1 MEVVVS
7 GSSPIPSS
15 DHPLD
20 HQPSDSINDQ
30 LASLSLDPGKLGTDN
45 NGRHNAEE
53 GESEENMNK
62 TDNGGKQVEE
72 HEEEEE
78 EETEKSLMSEF
89 PVRSGVEDCS
99 FYLRTGMCKFGM
111 NCKFN
116 HPPDRKTLGAKVKKG
131 KEGPADGAEENAKG
145 KDESLGKEGQIDCKY
160 FDRPGGCKFGKAC
173 KFNHNRKTSSASQ
186 LNFLGLPIRPGEK
199 ECPYYMRTGSCK
211 FGANC
216 RFDHPDPTSLGP
228 DAISSRSNGGPVL
241 SSNAPKSALAPW
253 SPPALNG
260 SPPYVPLVFP
270 STQGVPSQ
278 IELNA
283 YPAPVYPPS
292 ARNMNLP
299 SAYAMNIHPLGRN
312 IYTHQQTQILVDEF
326 PERPGQPEC
335 SYFIKT
341 GNCKYRSACKF
352 HHPKN
357 AIAKSPS
364 CTLSELG
371 LPLRPGESVC
381 SYYNRYGICKY
392 GPACKYDHP
401 VNYALPIPLAL
412 SAVNQS
418 PVLGN
423 SVVAERAMAAS
434 S

>member
-1 MEVVVS
+1 MAVVVS
-7 GSSPIPSS
+7 ESSPIPSS

-30 LASLSLDPGKLGTDN
+30 LATLSLHPEKVGTDN
-45 NGRHNAEE
+45 NGGHNSKEA
-53 GESEENMNK
+53 ESEENPNEIE
-62 TDNGGKQVEE
+62 NGGK
-72 HEEEEE
+72 EEEDEE
-78 EETEKSLMSEF
+78 REKRLMSEF

-116 HPPDRKTLGAKVKKG
+116 HPPDRRNQGAKMKKG
-131 KEGPADGAEENAKG
+131 KEEPVDGADENVKG
-145 KDESLGKEGQIDCKY
+145 KDESLSKEGQIDCKY

-173 KFNHNRKTSSASQ
+173 KFNHNRKTSGASQ

-199 ECPYYMRTGSCK
+199 ECPYYMRNGSCK

-228 DAISSRSNGGPVL
+228 DAISSHSNGGPVV
-241 SSNAPKSALAPW
+241 SSNAPQSALAPW
-253 SPPALNG
+253 SPSPALNA

-283 YPAPVYPPS
+283 YPAPVYPPP

-299 SAYAMNIHPLGRN
+299 PAYAMNIQPLGRS
-312 IYTHQQTQILVDEF
+312 IYTHQQAQIMVDEF

-357 AIAKSPS
+357 AKPS
-364 CTLSELG
+364 ACTLSELG

-401 VNYALPIPLAL
+401 VNYAFAAPLAL

-423 SVVAERAMAAS
+423 SVVTERAMAATS
-434 S
+434 